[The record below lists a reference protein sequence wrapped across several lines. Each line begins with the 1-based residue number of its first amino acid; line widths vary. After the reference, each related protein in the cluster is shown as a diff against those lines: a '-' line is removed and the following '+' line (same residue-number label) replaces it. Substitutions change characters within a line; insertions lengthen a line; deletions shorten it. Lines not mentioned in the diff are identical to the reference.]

1 MVYEITDL
9 TQLNSTDVN
18 ALLTQIIERLQAE
31 NPTLDLKRGVL
42 HDSLAY
48 YHSVLETAVR
58 ENLKRYQ
65 SARSLQQIEADPTL
79 ADTTTVDD
87 VLSNWGVTR
96 REGTAAKGEVAIV
109 VTSDASVSVAAG
121 ATFEAEGL
129 TFTADESYV
138 STSNDASVSNSSDR
152 LMTQLSDG
160 NWQFTV
166 FVTAAEIGSASKL
179 SANTIITP
187 TITSPNYLNSFALTD
202 FSGGT
207 DTETNTDLISQLQN
221 GIAAET
227 LSNRINMVAL
237 IRAQNQFSTVTNQ
250 SIVGYGDPEM
260 LRDKHSIFPISYGGR
275 VDWYVRGQVS
285 LQTVSLTK
293 EATLISVNS
302 SGQGTWQFPLLKD
315 DAPGFYEVTRIVL
328 PDADTQ
334 ETGTFAVTSD
344 VRGLDLTGT
353 GFIPDIKTQ
362 AEGAYTA
369 YQTATIQFLDTVT
382 DASALS
388 TGDKQNYSVEVT
400 NTPLISELQNY
411 VGGRDVR
418 SYGADALV
426 KAPVPCFVQVSC
438 TINKSAGDSDPDVSG
453 IKNTIAELVNSVGFI
468 GRLDGSRVL
477 DSIHGYISNNV
488 SVTDL
493 DLLGRLLQPD
503 GTTKWLRD
511 SSSIVVK
518 DDAAAMVT
526 AKTVQFFTS
535 ASDISVNISTSIP
548 TFT

>member
-9 TQLNSTDVN
+9 SQLNSADVT
-18 ALLTQIIERLQAE
+18 ALLTQIVERLQAE

-58 ENLKRYQ
+58 ENLQRYQ
-65 SARSLQQIEADPTL
+65 SARSLKQIEADPTL

-96 REGTAAKGEVAIV
+96 RAGTAAKGEVAIV
-109 VTSDASVSVAAG
+109 LTTDSSTSIAAG
-121 ATFEAEGL
+121 AVFEAEGL

-138 STSNDASVSNSSDR
+138 STSNPASVSNSSDR

-166 FVTAAEIGSASKL
+166 FVTATDVGSAGQL
-179 SANTIITP
+179 AVNTIITP
-187 TITSPNYLNSFALTD
+187 QDAFTSYLNSFALSD
-202 FSGGT
+202 FTGGT
-207 DTETNTDLISQLQN
+207 DTETNTDLISQLQS
-221 GIAAET
+221 GIAAEA
-227 LSNRINMVAL
+227 LSNRVNMQAL

-275 VDWYVRGQVS
+275 VDWYVRGQIG
-285 LQTVSLTK
+285 LQVVSLTK

-315 DAPGFYEVTRIVL
+315 DAPGFYEVTRVVL
-328 PDADTQ
+328 PTSDSQ
-334 ETGTFAVTSD
+334 ETGTFTVTSD
-344 VRGLDLTGT
+344 VRGLDLTGG

-362 AEGAYTA
+362 PEGAYTA

-388 TGDKQNYSVEVT
+388 TGDKKNYSVEVS
-400 NTPLISELQNY
+400 NTPLISEMQNY
-411 VGGRDVR
+411 VAGRDVR
-418 SYGADALV
+418 NYGADALV
-426 KAPVPCFVQVSC
+426 KAPIPCFVQASF
-438 TINKSAGDSDPDVSG
+438 TINKSAGDSDPDVDG

-468 GRLDGSRVL
+468 GRLDGSRIL

-493 DLLGRLLQPD
+493 DLLGRILRPD

-511 SSSIVVK
+511 SSTIVVT

-526 AKTVQFFTS
+526 SKTVQFFTT
-535 ASDISVNISTSIP
+535 ASDISVNIKTSIP